1 MADTFQTKSPFK
13 DKMDKKK
20 RKKILRKPFKGVS
33 QKETAMRNWASS
45 EHGAKRKDALR
56 GGPS

>member
-1 MADTFQTKSPFK
+1 MADEWYEV
-13 DKMDKKK
+13 
-20 RKKILRKPFKGVS
+20 KGVDTRKFS
-33 QKETAMRNWASS
+33 PTTKGEKRRKRGKRLGTAMRNWASS